1 MTVHRDRAAQPA
13 HSAAPCPAPRPT
25 AAAEAL
31 PARSRRAFLGVA
43 SSLAAGALVLGRT
56 AAAAAEE
63 DAALTAGEHLTR
75 KQHQAFRRRALEV
88 RVAAARANFDVPVAP
103 HPTNGD
109 EERYPNKIGTDTRAL
124 PHDQRGEVD
133 PVAWESAARAYRSQ
147 RQEDFDAIILGGTRK
162 LVNPLGTLAV
172 SLTGLNVTQVGIP
185 PAPALASRQKAAE
198 AVELYWQA
206 LTRDVPFHEYDSNA
220 EIRAAI
226 SELDRLTGY
235 TGPKSGDALGP
246 QSLFRGSVTYA
257 DESDPSGRRARHVVP
272 PGVLDGPYI
281 SQLLYRTIPQGTQS
295 TAATSRVPLPG
306 QDFLTNYDEWLDV
319 QNGLAPTRSIE
330 LASAPRHLFTNRDLA
345 EYVHGG
351 TPLLYGASITLGAF
365 APLSPTNPYLTSPTQ
380 ASSAAT
386 FAVAYFQG
394 LLALGVTRAIR
405 AAYWNKWFVH
415 RHLRPEAYAG
425 LAHQR
430 LANGVREYP
439 LHEDFLTSD
448 ALARSHR
455 KYGTY
460 LLAHAFPEGAPIH
473 SAYPAG
479 SAVIA
484 GVQATLLKAAF
495 DESFVI
501 PNPVVPDPS
510 DPTRLI
516 PYTGA
521 PLTVGGEINKLAVN
535 YAVGRTTAGIH
546 WRTDASASLALGE
559 AIAISLLKD
568 ERLTLQEDFAGFTL
582 TRFDGTQIVI

>member
-1 MTVHRDRAAQPA
+1 MEDPVMTIQSDDRSPAESVSDPSPQPG
-13 HSAAPCPAPRPT
+13 
-25 AAAEAL
+25 
-31 PARSRRAFLGVA
+31 RRTFLGLA
-43 SSLAAGALVLGRT
+43 SGLAAGAFALSR
-56 AAAAAEE
+56 ASDAAAEPE
-63 DAALTAGEHLTR
+63 LGSFSHDGAGGALAQDLKLRRDAYRVRL
-75 KQHQAFRRRALEV
+75 QAAK
-88 RVAAARANFDVPVAP
+88 ANFEVPLAP

-124 PHDQRGEVD
+124 PHDERGEVD
-133 PVAWESAARAYRSQ
+133 PVAWESAERAYRS
-147 RQEDFDAIILGGTRK
+147 RREEDFDNIILGGTRK
-162 LVNPLGTLAV
+162 LVNPIGTLAV
-172 SLTGLNVTQVGIP
+172 SLTGLNVTQLGIP

-206 LTRDVPFHEYDSNA
+206 LTRDVPFHEYGTHPDTLAAGA
-220 EIRAAI
+220 EL
-226 SELDRLTGY
+226 ERLSGY
-235 TGPKSGDALGP
+235 TGPRRNGAVDA
-246 QSLFRGSVTYA
+246 SVLFRGSVTYVDA
-257 DESDPSGRRARHVVP
+257 SDPSGRTPRHVIP

-281 SQLLYRTIPQGTQS
+281 SQLLYRTIPQGSQPLP
-295 TAATSRVPLPG
+295 ATVRVPLPG
-306 QDFLTNYDEWLDV
+306 QDFLTSYAEWLEV
-319 QNGLAPTRSIE
+319 QNGQAPTATIQF
-330 LASAPRHLFTNRDLA
+330 APGQRYIFNNRDLA

-351 TPLLYGASITLGAF
+351 TPLLYGASQTLGGF

-380 ASSAAT
+380 ASGAAS

-415 RHLRPEAYAG
+415 RTLRPEAFGG

-430 LANGVREYP
+430 LANGVTEYP
-439 LHEDFLTSD
+439 LHADFLSSE
-448 ALARSHR
+448 ALARSFS

-473 SAYPAG
+473 PAYPAG

-501 PNPVVPDPS
+501 PDPVTPDPS
-510 DPTRLI
+510 DPTRLV
-516 PYTGA
+516 PYTGG

-546 WRTDASASLALGE
+546 WRTDTSASLALGE
-559 AIAISLLKD
+559 AIAISLLAD
-568 ERLTLQEDFAGFTL
+568 ERLTLRESFDGFTL
-582 TRFDGTQIVI
+582 TKFDGQKIVI